1 MPRSLPAL
9 LALAAL
15 ALPIGVLAGPA
26 SSAADRAD
34 RSDARVAARAS
45 TPLIGTL
52 RLTPGSCAGGKVT
65 GTYLRMILPSG
76 DQGGPFLSNND
87 SRCSDKTFTTLRPG
101 TDGGLIVGG
110 GYQPAP
116 TPVFD
121 SSGNARAR
129 RITVPATFYGT
140 GFAMVTQAVEPQTRV
155 RVPAPSV
162 VATGTRL
169 TADLRAWS
177 VTWNDQY
184 FNQGSPKPDGSRPG
198 NTIPATGTYDPATGA
213 FTLVW
218 ASQVQG
224 GPFDKFTGQWHLAGT
239 FVPARA
245 ATSAGQQT
253 SGAGASNGS
262 GATGSSAAGGATG
275 SSAGSAGPGS
285 GAGTVAGTGT
295 AAAPGATAS
304 RGAAGTG
311 TAGAPGS
318 GAGVATD
325 TAGTTTAAGVPTSTQ
340 TVVTRGYDLRW
351 WQLTLAVLLAL
362 GGLATVLVLNRRIA
376 ASASAASAAPAGD
389 AL

>member
-9 LALAAL
+9 LALAAV
-15 ALPIGVLAGPA
+15 ALPLGVLAGPA
-26 SSAADRAD
+26 VSAAPAADRA
-34 RSDARVAARAS
+34 DARVAARAS
-45 TPLIGTL
+45 TPLVGTL
-52 RLTPGSCAGGKVT
+52 RLTPGSCAGGKAA

-87 SRCSDKTFTTLRPG
+87 SRCSDKTFTTLQPG
-101 TDGGLIVGG
+101 SDGGLVVGG

-121 SSGNARAR
+121 SAGNAQAR
-129 RITVPATFYGT
+129 RITLPATFYGT
-140 GFAMVTQAVEPQTRV
+140 GFAMVTQAVELQTRV

-162 VATGTRL
+162 IATGTRL

-177 VTWNDQY
+177 VTWNKQY
-184 FNQGSPKPDGSRPG
+184 FNQGSPKPNGSRPG
-198 NTIPATGTYDPATGA
+198 NTVPATGTYDPATGA

-218 ASQVQG
+218 SSQVQG

-245 ATSAGQQT
+245 ATSPGQQA
-253 SGAGASNGS
+253 SGGGISTGTGAAGSTATG
-262 GATGSSAAGGATG
+262 GTTGSSGGSVAPGTG
-275 SSAGSAGPGS
+275 A
-285 GAGTVAGTGT
+285 VAGTGT
-295 AAAPGATAS
+295 AVAPGSTAS

-311 TAGAPGS
+311 TAGAPGT
-318 GAGVATD
+318 GAGVATG
-325 TAGTTTAAGVPTSTQ
+325 TAGTTTAGGIPTSTQ

-362 GGLATVLVLNRRIA
+362 GGLAAVLVLNRRLA
-376 ASASAASAAPAGD
+376 ASATSAAGD